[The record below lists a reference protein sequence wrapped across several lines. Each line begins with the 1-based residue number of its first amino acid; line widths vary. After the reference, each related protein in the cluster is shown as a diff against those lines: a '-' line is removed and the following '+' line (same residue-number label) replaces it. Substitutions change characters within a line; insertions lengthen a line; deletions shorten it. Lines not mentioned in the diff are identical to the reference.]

1 MPYEPTPHKE
11 EIIQALRE
19 GTGTYKEIATRFGV
33 SEKTVRRYEKQLKEP
48 AGKKGGALATVLQP
62 SQGAIIFTLGQ
73 HKILLNPQHL
83 YDAYLYYQDIALRH
97 DIDEDFSLAL
107 KDSMKFAWERLNR
120 IKAEKKGVSIT
131 IEEES

>member
-48 AGKKGGALATVLQP
+48 EGKKGGALATVLQP

-131 IEEES
+131 IEEEG